1 MTSLPS
7 SSTAAPFVP
16 ETKSNILR
24 KMDAI
29 LLRILNS
36 AHLKTHKYFRVSVP
50 QAITG
55 QVLVQ
60 NIHNAFYALST
71 PSSSN
76 QSQTAPLTPE
86 DVGEALHFATML
98 LQYGYIFPVIDVHAQ
113 SVKEDGTLYRIQL
126 PYFWPSHAQQ
136 ADNVEYAIYLSK
148 RLLRNEQKHGL
159 DEEEAIA
166 YNRSFELLSHMWTFI
181 SVQAELQLKALK
193 ERKKAD
199 KVVFDT
205 EERAFWRIR
214 RPGYSNMVFEESLQK
229 IDRKIRRPTINYLHT
244 TIDRLRLALKTK
256 PWLKML
262 KASEIMTNW
271 TEQLAEYDP
280 FLSSPQPSNPWISDD
295 PTLWVLNADN
305 VEVPTERRV
314 KRWGLNVIELVRDPI
329 GRQVLESF
337 LDSEFSSENLRFWVS
352 IQDLKYSANSQVES
366 KAQLILDEY
375 LTAGAP
381 CQVNVDSRTFDET
394 LRCVTESST
403 ARRFAFSLAEEH
415 VFTLMS
421 KDSYP
426 RFLRSPI
433 YKGVVDAAK
442 AKGKK
447 RIFDVIKE
455 LSSNVSVST
464 KRTPIQQ
471 KHHKMS
477 RSNACIEGE
486 GITTGGGG
494 GPSSSSSQ
502 IINKEGNTTTT
513 ISSPPPP
520 PSSCLGQI
528 SSDSLLTIT
537 SSSGGGSGGNKC
549 TLVLSSQVNTSP
561 ISSVNLSPSMTVTN
575 DDSCGGA
582 SNTTGKDGKN
592 K

>member
-16 ETKSNILR
+16 ETKNNILR
-24 KMDAI
+24 KMDTV

-60 NIHNAFYALST
+60 NIHNAFYASPS

-76 QSQTAPLTPE
+76 QSPPVMSAE

-98 LQYGYIFPVIDVHAQ
+98 LQYGYIFPVIDVHAL

-148 RLLRNEQKHGL
+148 RLLRNELKHGL
-159 DEEEAIA
+159 DEEEADA

-181 SVQAELQLKALK
+181 SAQAELQLKALK
-193 ERKKAD
+193 EHKKVE

-205 EERAFWRIR
+205 EERAFWRTR
-214 RPGYSNMVFEESLQK
+214 RPGHSNMVFEESLQK
-229 IDRKIRRPTINYLHT
+229 LDRKIRRPTITYLHT
-244 TIDRLRLALKTK
+244 TIERLRLALKTK

-262 KASEIMTNW
+262 KASEMMTNW
-271 TEQLAEYDP
+271 TEQLTDYDP

-337 LDSEFSSENLRFWVS
+337 LDSEFSSENLRFWMS
-352 IQDLKYSANSQVES
+352 IQELKYSANSQIET

-375 LTAGAP
+375 LAAGSP
-381 CQVNVDSRTFDET
+381 CQVNVDSRTLDET
-394 LRCVTESST
+394 LRCINESHTS
-403 ARRFAFSLAEEH
+403 RRFAFSLAEEH

-433 YKGVVDAAK
+433 YKGVLDAAK

-455 LSSNVSVST
+455 LSNVSVST
-464 KRTPIQQ
+464 KRTPIQ

-477 RSNACIEGE
+477 RSSACVDVEGM
-486 GITTGGGG
+486 
-494 GPSSSSSQ
+494 PSSS
-502 IINKEGNTTTT
+502 IVLTTLSHQALNSGST
-513 ISSPPPP
+513 ISTISPPP
-520 PSSCLGQI
+520 SGLITSTISKQI
-528 SSDSLLTIT
+528 SSDSLPVFT
-537 SSSGGGSGGNKC
+537 GR
-549 TLVLSSQVNTSP
+549 SP
-561 ISSVNLSPSMTVTN
+561 ISSSSNLSPPTAGGGTTSSTTN
-575 DDSCGGA
+575 TSDTSGT
-582 SNTTGKDGKN
+582 SK
-592 K
+592 

>member
-1 MTSLPS
+1 
-7 SSTAAPFVP
+7 
-16 ETKSNILR
+16 
-24 KMDAI
+24 MDTV

-60 NIHNAFYALST
+60 HIHNAFYASSS

-76 QSQTAPLTPE
+76 QPPSSVMTAE
-86 DVGEALHFATML
+86 DVGEAVHFATML

-148 RLLRNEQKHGL
+148 RLLRNELKHGL
-159 DEEEAIA
+159 DEEEADA

-181 SVQAELQLKALK
+181 SAQAELQLKALK
-193 ERKKAD
+193 ERKKAE

-205 EERAFWRIR
+205 EERAFWRTR
-214 RPGYSNMVFEESLQK
+214 RPGHSNIVFEEGLQK
-229 IDRKIRRPTINYLHT
+229 LDRKIRRPTISHLHT
-244 TIDRLRLALKTK
+244 TIERLRLALKTK

-271 TEQLAEYDP
+271 TEQFAEYDP
-280 FLSSPQPSNPWISDD
+280 FLSSPLPSNPWISDD
-295 PTLWVLNADN
+295 STLWVLNADN

-314 KRWGLNVIELVRDPI
+314 KRWGLSVIELVRDPI

-337 LDSEFSSENLRFWVS
+337 LDSEFSSENLRFWMS
-352 IQDLKYSANSQVES
+352 IQDLKYSANSQIET

-375 LTAGAP
+375 LAAGSP
-381 CQVNVDSRTFDET
+381 CQVNVDSRTLDET
-394 LRCVTESST
+394 LKCINESHTS
-403 ARRFAFSLAEEH
+403 RRFAFSLAEEH

-433 YKGVVDAAK
+433 YKGVLDAAK

-455 LSSNVSVST
+455 LSNVSVST
-464 KRTPIQQ
+464 KRTPIQ

-477 RSNACIEGE
+477 RSSACVDVIEG
-486 GITTGGGG
+486 GTTSSLTTQSHQTLNTGTTISPPPGGGG
-494 GPSSSSSQ
+494 G
-502 IINKEGNTTTT
+502 GLTTSTT
-513 ISSPPPP
+513 ISK
-520 PSSCLGQI
+520 QI
-528 SSDSLLTIT
+528 SSDSLPLIAGGSSRSPV
-537 SSSGGGSGGNKC
+537 SSS
-549 TLVLSSQVNTSP
+549 L
-561 ISSVNLSPSMTVTN
+561 NLSPPMLAGGGTTSSTTTN
-575 DDSCGGA
+575 TSDTSGT
-582 SNTTGKDGKN
+582 SNKEGK
-592 K
+592 

>member
-16 ETKSNILR
+16 ETKNNILQ
-24 KMDAI
+24 KMDTV

-60 NIHNAFYALST
+60 HIHNAFYASSS

-76 QSQTAPLTPE
+76 QPSSSVITAE
-86 DVGEALHFATML
+86 DVGEAVHFATML

-148 RLLRNEQKHGL
+148 RLLRNELKHGL
-159 DEEEAIA
+159 DEEEADA

-181 SVQAELQLKALK
+181 SAQAELQLKALK
-193 ERKKAD
+193 ERKKAE

-205 EERAFWRIR
+205 EERAFWRTR
-214 RPGYSNMVFEESLQK
+214 RPGHSNMVFEEGLQK
-229 IDRKIRRPTINYLHT
+229 LDRKIRRPTISHLHT
-244 TIDRLRLALKTK
+244 TIERLRLALKTK

-271 TEQLAEYDP
+271 TEQFAEYDP
-280 FLSSPQPSNPWISDD
+280 FLSSPLPSNPWISDD
-295 PTLWVLNADN
+295 STLWVLNADN

-314 KRWGLNVIELVRDPI
+314 KRWGLSVIELVRDPI

-337 LDSEFSSENLRFWVS
+337 LDSEFSSENLRFWMS
-352 IQDLKYSANSQVES
+352 IQDLKYSANSQIET

-375 LTAGAP
+375 LAAGSP
-381 CQVNVDSRTFDET
+381 CQVNVDSRTLDET
-394 LRCVTESST
+394 LKCINESHTS
-403 ARRFAFSLAEEH
+403 RRFAFSLAEEH

-433 YKGVVDAAK
+433 YKGVLDAAK

-455 LSSNVSVST
+455 LSNVSVST
-464 KRTPIQQ
+464 KRTPIQ

-477 RSNACIEGE
+477 RSSACVDVIEGG
-486 GITTGGGG
+486 GIPITSSLTTQSHQTLNTGTTISPPPGGSGGGG
-494 GPSSSSSQ
+494 L
-502 IINKEGNTTTT
+502 TTST
-513 ISSPPPP
+513 ISK
-520 PSSCLGQI
+520 QI
-528 SSDSLLTIT
+528 SSDSLPIIAASRSPV
-537 SSSGGGSGGNKC
+537 SSS
-549 TLVLSSQVNTSP
+549 L
-561 ISSVNLSPSMTVTN
+561 NLSPPIITGGGGTTSSTTTN
-575 DDSCGGA
+575 TSDTSGT
-582 SNTTGKDGKN
+582 SNKEGK
-592 K
+592 